1 MDHKI
6 PKSSYSDNN
15 SVWIGREQLNLGP
28 NVINTASGAHMQW
41 GNRCQ
46 IWNTNIIHQFQIQNT
61 KIHRCKI
68 QKYNNAIRQS
78 LPNMKYSFYRPMPN
92 TKYKSANHYQIQ
104 NTIIRNILSWAAS
117 EIASTRSAC
126 LNSRSEEWCLLKQ
139 KLEAVMTSHKSWFIS
154 AWNHSRDARVTP
166 GTRPNSKEST
176 ILKIW
181 TIKKCEECEN
191 PDLLHFFSW
200 I

>member
-1 MDHKI
+1 MYHI
-6 PKSSYSDNN
+6 STILLLPKSSYSDNN

-78 LPNMKYSFYRPMPN
+78 LPNMKYSFYRPMPY

-117 EIASTRSAC
+117 EIPSTRRKERLFEFAIWRMM
-126 LNSRSEEWCLLKQ
+126 LAQTEARSRYDFAQILIYLSMESLPC
-139 KLEAVMTSHKSWFIS
+139 HSW
-154 AWNHSRDARVTP
+154 DTP
-166 GTRPNSKEST
+166 
-176 ILKIW
+176 
-181 TIKKCEECEN
+181 
-191 PDLLHFFSW
+191 
-200 I
+200 